1 MAYFINSLLNEQLE
15 SSPYNYGCQAQ
26 MRQKLFQTV
35 EGKLLLAGIILTL
48 VLVTFLGI
56 YGFTDFSTT
65 KILFF
70 VFITHLVGSRAGGI
84 GLCILNG
91 FSPFTTIA
99 YNFYVEVLIV
109 CFTYSGFVL
118 STTNY
123 LKIEWIK
130 RFMNQLALKALEQK
144 EKISSYGW
152 IGIFLFVMAP
162 LPVTGPV
169 VGSII
174 GYMLKMGLFRT
185 FTATAL
191 GTLTANMAWCY
202 GFEFLEQR
210 FHMIQYVFGAIVVI
224 VMIPYLKQI
233 KKFIAEYRKTD

>member
-1 MAYFINSLLNEQLE
+1 M
-15 SSPYNYGCQAQ
+15 
-26 MRQKLFQTV
+26 KKTLFQTV
-35 EGKLLLAGIILTL
+35 EGRLFLLGAFLTMVL
-48 VLVTFLGI
+48 VLFLAI
-56 YGFTDFSTT
+56 YGFIDFDTT

-70 VFITHLVGSRAGGI
+70 VFLSHIVGSRAGGI

-91 FSPFTTIA
+91 FNPFTTIA
-99 YNFYVEVLIV
+99 YNFYIEVLIV

-130 RFMNQLALKALEQK
+130 KFMEKLAVKALEQK

-152 IGIFLFVMAP
+152 VGIFIFVMAP

-174 GYMLKMGLFRT
+174 GYMLKLGLFKN

-191 GTLTANMAWCY
+191 GTLTANIAWCY

-210 FHMIQYVFGAIVVI
+210 FHMIQYIFGAIVII
-224 VMIPYLKQI
+224 VMLPYLKQI
-233 KKFIAEYRKTD
+233 KKFIADYRKEGSN

>member
-1 MAYFINSLLNEQLE
+1 MKQT
-15 SSPYNYGCQAQ
+15 
-26 MRQKLFQTV
+26 LFQTV
-35 EGKLLLAGIILTL
+35 EGKLFLIGAFLSI
-48 VLVTFLGI
+48 VLMLFIGI
-56 YGFTDFSTT
+56 YGFIDFAAT
-65 KILFF
+65 KILILVFF
-70 VFITHLVGSRAGGI
+70 THIVGSRAGGI

-91 FSPFTTIA
+91 FSPLVTIG
-99 YNFYVEVLIV
+99 YNFYIEVLIV

-130 RFMNQLALKALEQK
+130 RFMDKLALKAMERK

-152 IGIFLFVMAP
+152 VGIFLFVMAP

-174 GYMLKMGLFRT
+174 GYMLRMSLVRN

-191 GTLTANMAWCY
+191 GTLTANIAWCF

-224 VMIPYLKQI
+224 VMIPYIGQI
-233 KKFIAEYRKTD
+233 KKFIAEYRKEEKK

>member
-1 MAYFINSLLNEQLE
+1 MK
-15 SSPYNYGCQAQ
+15 
-26 MRQKLFQTV
+26 QKLLQTV
-35 EGKLLLAGIILTL
+35 EGRLLLTGSILSL
-48 VLVTFLGI
+48 VLVISLGI
-56 YGFTDFSTT
+56 YGSIDFSAT
-65 KILFF
+65 KILFLVF
-70 VFITHLVGSRAGGI
+70 VTHIVGSRAGGI

-99 YNFYVEVLIV
+99 YNFYVEILIV

-130 RFMNQLALKALEQK
+130 RFMDQLAQKALEQK
-144 EKISSYGW
+144 QKIQSYGW

-174 GYMLKMGLFRT
+174 GYMLRMSLFRN

-191 GTLTANMAWCY
+191 GTLTANIAWCY

-233 KKFIAEYRKTD
+233 KKFIAEYKKS

>member
-1 MAYFINSLLNEQLE
+1 MKHTLFHTAEGRLFILGTFLS
-15 SSPYNYGCQAQ
+15 
-26 MRQKLFQTV
+26 
-35 EGKLLLAGIILTL
+35 L
-48 VLVTFLGI
+48 VLALSLGV
-56 YGFTDFSTT
+56 YGVIDFETT
-65 KILFF
+65 KILFL
-70 VFITHLVGSRAGGI
+70 VLITHMVGSRAAGI

-91 FSPFTTIA
+91 FNPFTTIA
-99 YNFYVEVLIV
+99 YNFFIEILIV

-130 RFMNQLALKALEQK
+130 RFMDKLAAKAMEQK

-174 GYMLKMGLFRT
+174 GYMLRMGLFRN
-185 FTATAL
+185 FSATAL
-191 GTLTANMAWCY
+191 GTLTANIAWCY

-210 FHMIQYVFGAIVVI
+210 FHMIQYVFIAIVII

-233 KKFIAEYRKTD
+233 KKFICEYKKGDFK

>member
-1 MAYFINSLLNEQLE
+1 M
-15 SSPYNYGCQAQ
+15 
-26 MRQKLFQTV
+26 KKTLFQTV
-35 EGKLLLAGIILTL
+35 EGRLLLLGTLLSL
-48 VLVTFLGI
+48 VLVCFLGA
-56 YGFTDFSTT
+56 YGFINFDTS
-65 KILFF
+65 KILFI
-70 VFITHLVGSRAGGI
+70 VFLTHIVGSRAGGI

-99 YNFYVEVLIV
+99 YNFYVEILIV

-123 LKIEWIK
+123 LKVEWIK
-130 RFMNQLALKALEQK
+130 RFMDKLAAKALEQK

-174 GYMLKMGLFRT
+174 GYMLRMGIFRT

-191 GTLTANMAWCY
+191 GTLTANIAWCY

-210 FHMIQYVFGAIVVI
+210 FHMIQYVFGAIVI
-224 VMIPYLKQI
+224 IIMIPYLRQI
-233 KKFIAEYRKTD
+233 KKFIAEYKKDD

>member
-1 MAYFINSLLNEQLE
+1 MKHTIFH
-15 SSPYNYGCQAQ
+15 
-26 MRQKLFQTV
+26 TV
-35 EGKLLLAGIILTL
+35 EGKLFLLGTFLSMVL
-48 VLVTFLGI
+48 VLFLGV
-56 YGFTDFSTT
+56 YGAIDFETT

-84 GLCILNG
+84 GLCIISG
-91 FSPFTTIA
+91 FNPLITIA
-99 YNFYVEVLIV
+99 YNFYVEILIV

-130 RFMNQLALKALEQK
+130 RFMDKLAAKAMERK
-144 EKISSYGW
+144 EKIASYGW

-174 GYMLKMGLFRT
+174 GYMLKMGLFRN
-185 FTATAL
+185 FSATAL
-191 GTLTANMAWCY
+191 GTLTANIAWCY

-210 FHMIQYVFGAIVVI
+210 FHMIQYIFGAIVII

-233 KKFIAEYRKTD
+233 KKFIAEYRKGNFK

>member
-1 MAYFINSLLNEQLE
+1 M
-15 SSPYNYGCQAQ
+15 
-26 MRQKLFQTV
+26 KKTLFQTV
-35 EGKLLLAGIILTL
+35 EGRLFLLGAFLTMVL
-48 VLVTFLGI
+48 VLFLVI
-56 YGFTDFSTT
+56 YGFIDFDTT

-70 VFITHLVGSRAGGI
+70 VFLTHIVGSRAGGI

-91 FSPFTTIA
+91 FNPFTTIV

-118 STTNY
+118 STTDY

-130 RFMNQLALKALEQK
+130 KFMEKLAVKALEQK

-152 IGIFLFVMAP
+152 VGIFIFVMAP

-174 GYMLKMGLFRT
+174 GYMLKLGLFRN

-191 GTLTANMAWCY
+191 GTLTANIAWCY

-210 FHMIQYVFGAIVVI
+210 FHMIQYIFGAIVII
-224 VMIPYLKQI
+224 VMLPYLKQI
-233 KKFIAEYRKTD
+233 KKFIADYRKEDSN

>member
-1 MAYFINSLLNEQLE
+1 
-15 SSPYNYGCQAQ
+15 
-26 MRQKLFQTV
+26 MRQTLFQTV
-35 EGKLLLAGIILTL
+35 EGRLFLIGTLLSI
-48 VLVTFLGI
+48 VLVFFIGI
-56 YGFTDFSTT
+56 YGFTDFDTS
-65 KILFF
+65 KILFI
-70 VFITHLVGSRAGGI
+70 VFLTHIVGSRAGGI

-130 RFMNQLALKALEQK
+130 RFMDKLAAKALEQK

-152 IGIFLFVMAP
+152 VGIFLFVMAP

-174 GYMLKMGLFRT
+174 GYMLRMGVFRT

-191 GTLTANMAWCY
+191 GTLTANIAWCY

-224 VMIPYLKQI
+224 IMIPYLRQI
-233 KKFIAEYRKTD
+233 KKFIAEYRQDN

>member
-1 MAYFINSLLNEQLE
+1 MKQT
-15 SSPYNYGCQAQ
+15 
-26 MRQKLFQTV
+26 LFQTV
-35 EGKLLLAGIILTL
+35 EGRLFLIGAFLSIVL
-48 VLVTFLGI
+48 VLFIGI
-56 YGFTDFSTT
+56 YGFIDFAAT
-65 KILFF
+65 KILILVFF
-70 VFITHLVGSRAGGI
+70 THIVGSRAGGI
-84 GLCILNG
+84 GLCIING
-91 FSPFTTIA
+91 FSPFATIG
-99 YNFYVEVLIV
+99 YNFYIEVLIV

-123 LKIEWIK
+123 LKVEWIK
-130 RFMNQLALKALEQK
+130 RFMDKLALKALERK

-152 IGIFLFVMAP
+152 VGIFLFVMAP

-174 GYMLKMGLFRT
+174 GYMLRMSLVRN

-191 GTLTANMAWCY
+191 GTLTANIAWCF

-224 VMIPYLKQI
+224 VMIPYIGQV
-233 KKFIAEYRKTD
+233 KKFIAEYRKEEDQ